1 MRAGAGGD
9 RLHHLAACGVD
20 DRDGVIRRGLGAL
33 VGDIDESAVR
43 GRGHLDRLRSD
54 IDPAQDVTGRGVD
67 HLPDRIGQVKA
78 WSDAAKHAGADPTV
92 WISCGSGFRAM
103 VGGSL
108 LARAGVPVVVGDD
121 EFTAAASTGVSI
133 IRDEHAAMLGEAYTD

>member
-1 MRAGAGGD
+1 MQRVD
-9 RLHHLAACGVD
+9 FQELAK
-20 DRDGVIRRGLGAL
+20 AL
-33 VGDIDESAVR
+33 DA
-43 GRGHLDRLRSD
+43 
-54 IDPAQDVTGRGVD
+54 DPALLVVD
-67 HLPDRIGQVKA
+67 ARRRTEWQEGHIDGARHVPLHDLPDRIGQIKA
-78 WSDAAKHAGADPTV
+78 WSDAAAHAGADPTV

-108 LARAGVPVVVGDD
+108 LARAGVPVVVVDD